1 MIATTSQTESQPVMR
16 IRNLITGASLACL
29 FAAAFCV
36 AAQPAAEKLVR
47 PTPQQAAWHDCE
59 IGMFVCL
66 DPCTWQDREY
76 DNQSMPLEKI
86 NPEKLD
92 TDQWVSAAEAMG
104 AKYIVFV
111 AKHTGGFC
119 WWQTETTDYGVRNI
133 PWRGGKG
140 DVMKDLAESCRK
152 RGIKLGVY
160 LSPADDQFGAGG
172 GGRCKTPEAQERY
185 NKVFR
190 EQLTELLS
198 RYGVMFEIWFDGSSI
213 TDVGDILKQYC
224 PKAMVFQGPYATIRW
239 VGNED
244 GVAPYPNWNSL
255 PLARAKSGVSTGTD
269 GHPDGDAWMPNE
281 CDARIRSTWFW
292 NSQNAN
298 TLKSVDQLMS
308 MYYQSVGRGGVL
320 LLNIAPDTT
329 GLMPEADVRRA
340 AEFGA
345 EIRRRFGK
353 SIAETSGKGELVE
366 LDLGHPARID
376 HIITLENILE
386 GERVQEY
393 AIEGLVSGQWQELGR
408 GTSIGHKKID
418 QFAPTEVSQVRLRVV
433 KSSVEPQIRKLAAYR
448 VAGVEVRLLKDY
460 DPAGGKVPFYTEP
473 QTDWKRLR
481 LEDFQLDGVRVRIIA
496 PEKALPGKPWLLE
509 RGAGEPL
516 QVARALLEKGVYYI
530 GMDADDFGS
539 PQAVAR
545 WNALYAEL
553 TEKRG
558 FSKKAVLEGYS
569 RSGLGVYNWAT
580 ENPEK
585 VACIYLDAPV
595 LSIQSWPG
603 GKGKGSGWP
612 DGWKELQRIYGFKS
626 EAEALAYDRN
636 PVDKAPILAKAN
648 VPIIHVCGDSDKAV
662 PYEENT
668 GLFRDRYEKAGG
680 RNMTIILKGGT
691 GHWTHGLK
699 DPTPVVDFVVRAIQE
714 SAAPTPPTI
723 DDARK
728 IWEWSSETVGSEWR
742 TVDLALTAFCKDAC
756 VYQIDFNAAGGRP
769 LEIQS
774 LQYVFDGT
782 VLPEFIHKVAP
793 DAARYY
799 LTVTGLGKS
808 LALRAVVRV
817 SGEKKDSQGTVTL
830 RKRPLAE
837 APLNYRVAAPGLSV
851 MLDEQG
857 RIAGCSVVKVTGQT
871 WLDGCQTVGPVA
883 VKSLDGGG
891 YVFTRKL
898 TDAQNH
904 QATLTERFTP
914 TKDSV
919 RWEVQIISDD
929 QPWTTAISTRLNY
942 PATDESRFWT
952 SWGDP
957 DDKTGVWQDPLVWRP
972 FADRSWSYQ
981 FSHFM
986 QVMDAQ
992 ATGKVAP
999 WICIPLATMAE
1010 PNVDTALTLVQSP
1023 EDTLL
1028 DLKLAVTK
1036 QGAIALAKTQYRLGE
1051 GRTVRFAMDL
1061 VAHPA
1066 DCRSGL
1072 GWMVKRYPA
1081 YFDPPNPAA
1090 DAQARWTRAPDE
1102 STPGKPAWTSYQTLN
1117 DYSRWMRTNGFH
1129 VLNYF
1134 NVTEYGRNMQFPP
1147 PPRQAKNDADLWKD
1161 PHDYLFQSD
1170 RRSAVMMKGDQ
1181 PLRSNCYGAL
1191 IVDPGDPAY
1200 QQHLLEQARRHIAHL
1215 PDSSG
1220 ICIDRT
1226 DWLGSYNP
1234 NADDGVSW
1242 VDGRPARSLF
1252 VSWKDLMSKL
1262 GPLMHEAGKVIFV
1275 NNCTVRLETLRHVD
1289 GIYSEW
1295 AADYWK
1301 AQYYINYSALQG
1313 LRQFTICESEC
1324 Q

>member
-1 MIATTSQTESQPVMR
+1 MSATKRQTQSQPVMR

-29 FAAAFCV
+29 FAAAFSV
-36 AAQPAAEKLVR
+36 AAQPAAERLAR

-66 DPCTWQDREY
+66 DPCTWQDREC
-76 DNQSMPLEKI
+76 DNQSTPLEKI

-92 TDQWVSAAEAMG
+92 TDQWVAAAEAMG
-104 AKYIVFV
+104 AKYVVFV

-119 WWQTETTDYGVRNI
+119 WWQTETTDYGVRSI

-140 DVMKDLAESCRK
+140 DVMKDLAASCRK

-172 GGRCKTPEAQERY
+172 GGRCKTPEAQKRY
-185 NKVFR
+185 DKVFR

-198 RYGVMFEIWFDGSSI
+198 RYGERFEVWFDGSSI
-213 TDVGDILKQYC
+213 TDVGDILKQNC

-281 CDARIRSTWFW
+281 CDARIRATWFW
-292 NSQNAN
+292 NSHGAG

-308 MYYQSVGRGGVL
+308 MYYQSVGRGAVL

-329 GLMPEADVRRA
+329 GSMPEADVRRA

-345 EIRRRFGK
+345 ENRRRFGK

-376 HIITLENILE
+376 HIITMENILE

-393 AIEGLVSGQWQELGR
+393 AIEGLVSGQWQELCR

-418 QFAPTEVSQVRLRVV
+418 QFAPTEVSQVRLHVV
-433 KSSVEPQIRKLAAYR
+433 KSSAEPQIRKLAAYR

-481 LEDFQLDGVRVRIIA
+481 LEDSQLDGVRVRIIA

-539 PQAVAR
+539 SQAVAR
-545 WNALYAEL
+545 WNAVYAEL

-569 RSGLGVYNWAT
+569 RSGLGVYNWAA

-585 VACIYLDAPV
+585 VACIYVDAPV

-636 PVDKAPILAKAN
+636 PVDKAPILARAN

-668 GLFRDRYEKAGG
+668 GLFKDRYEKAGG

-699 DPTPVVDFVVRAIQE
+699 DPTPVVDFVMRAIQE
-714 SAAPTPPTI
+714 SAAPTPSTI

-742 TVDLALTAFCKDAC
+742 TVDLDLTAFCKDAC
-756 VYQIDFNAAGGRP
+756 V
-769 LEIQS
+769 
-774 LQYVFDGT
+774 
-782 VLPEFIHKVAP
+782 
-793 DAARYY
+793 
-799 LTVTGLGKS
+799 
-808 LALRAVVRV
+808 
-817 SGEKKDSQGTVTL
+817 
-830 RKRPLAE
+830 
-837 APLNYRVAAPGLSV
+837 
-851 MLDEQG
+851 
-857 RIAGCSVVKVTGQT
+857 
-871 WLDGCQTVGPVA
+871 
-883 VKSLDGGG
+883 
-891 YVFTRKL
+891 
-898 TDAQNH
+898 
-904 QATLTERFTP
+904 
-914 TKDSV
+914 
-919 RWEVQIISDD
+919 
-929 QPWTTAISTRLNY
+929 
-942 PATDESRFWT
+942 
-952 SWGDP
+952 
-957 DDKTGVWQDPLVWRP
+957 
-972 FADRSWSYQ
+972 
-981 FSHFM
+981 
-986 QVMDAQ
+986 
-992 ATGKVAP
+992 
-999 WICIPLATMAE
+999 
-1010 PNVDTALTLVQSP
+1010 
-1023 EDTLL
+1023 
-1028 DLKLAVTK
+1028 
-1036 QGAIALAKTQYRLGE
+1036 
-1051 GRTVRFAMDL
+1051 
-1061 VAHPA
+1061 
-1066 DCRSGL
+1066 
-1072 GWMVKRYPA
+1072 
-1081 YFDPPNPAA
+1081 
-1090 DAQARWTRAPDE
+1090 
-1102 STPGKPAWTSYQTLN
+1102 
-1117 DYSRWMRTNGFH
+1117 
-1129 VLNYF
+1129 
-1134 NVTEYGRNMQFPP
+1134 
-1147 PPRQAKNDADLWKD
+1147 
-1161 PHDYLFQSD
+1161 
-1170 RRSAVMMKGDQ
+1170 
-1181 PLRSNCYGAL
+1181 
-1191 IVDPGDPAY
+1191 
-1200 QQHLLEQARRHIAHL
+1200 
-1215 PDSSG
+1215 
-1220 ICIDRT
+1220 
-1226 DWLGSYNP
+1226 
-1234 NADDGVSW
+1234 
-1242 VDGRPARSLF
+1242 
-1252 VSWKDLMSKL
+1252 
-1262 GPLMHEAGKVIFV
+1262 
-1275 NNCTVRLETLRHVD
+1275 
-1289 GIYSEW
+1289 
-1295 AADYWK
+1295 
-1301 AQYYINYSALQG
+1301 
-1313 LRQFTICESEC
+1313 
-1324 Q
+1324 